1 MKANIKIQK
10 TGANHA
16 LPSPFSLPAAD
27 LGVSLASRLSGS
39 QIMVNIAGF
48 FSGVP

>member
-27 LGVSLASRLSGS
+27 LERYLHR
-39 QIMVNIAGF
+39 
-48 FSGVP
+48 

>member
-16 LPSPFSLPAAD
+16 LPSPFSLPASD
-27 LGVSLASRLSGS
+27 LER
-39 QIMVNIAGF
+39 
-48 FSGVP
+48 